1 MGLQKTA
8 VWDENQIMDVYDNCP
23 QLVLEKEKLAS
34 TSRKICFNLKTQE
47 SCLFSLVNNYQ
58 YYY

>member
-1 MGLQKTA
+1 MGLQQTA

-47 SCLFSLVNNYQ
+47 SCLFSLVDIL
-58 YYY
+58 